1 MAFMLVLSPNR
12 ADRVFA
18 DDRGHFVLKLLIAG
32 VPPHKARRCNMRGSD
47 AIVVA

>member
-18 DDRGHFVLKLLIAG
+18 DDNRERLSLYFHSLDASPGRLHELIALPG
-32 VPPHKARRCNMRGSD
+32 E
-47 AIVVA
+47 